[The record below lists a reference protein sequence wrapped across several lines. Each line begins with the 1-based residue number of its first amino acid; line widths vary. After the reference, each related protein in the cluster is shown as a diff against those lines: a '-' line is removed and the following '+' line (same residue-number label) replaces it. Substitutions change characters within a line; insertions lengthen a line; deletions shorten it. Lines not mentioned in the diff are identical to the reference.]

1 MRRLAPVDK
10 ILERLAALE
19 VSLGTAADTPLSKA
33 ATAEKK
39 TLIPEPKVEMPVFS
53 GPVEPDEPFFTEP
66 PPETFFEEPPDIV
79 EAPAPYDLSF
89 VEDLPD
95 LPIEIAADRLEHYE
109 HPNLDDAF
117 ENELAIAGDDLRVFP
132 LAKELAE
139 AFSGIKPK
147 ARAASNGTASNGFS
161 PPIFQPEPDEID
173 DGELPTLS
181 DNPTEDE
188 LFAYAERHPMVRKV
202 KKALRAKIVEVRKL
216 D

>member
-1 MRRLAPVDK
+1 L
-10 ILERLAALE
+10 
-19 VSLGTAADTPLSKA
+19 
-33 ATAEKK
+33 
-39 TLIPEPKVEMPVFS
+39 
-53 GPVEPDEPFFTEP
+53 FF
-66 PPETFFEEPPDIV
+66 
-79 EAPAPYDLSF
+79 
-89 VEDLPD
+89 
-95 LPIEIAADRLEHYE
+95 DRLEHYE

-147 ARAASNGTASNGFS
+147 AKAASNGTASNGFS